1 MPEEL
6 ARRETRLRKIREA
19 KAALEGEAREQAEQE
34 KARVEARL
42 KERAKKEEERGRR
55 FGGQP
60 LQVPDPGQAKPEPK
74 AQRNFT
80 DPDSRIMKDGATKEF
95 VQAYN
100 AQAVVDRE
108 AQVIV
113 AAEVTQEKNDKK
125 QLVPMLEQVIARLG
139 SKPQWAMADAG
150 YFTEAGVTDGRL
162 EGIDLFVAPD
172 MQKHSDAAMQ

>member
-1 MPEEL
+1 MPPSLEDWLSEGHL
-6 ARRETRLRKIREA
+6 ARFV
-19 KAALEGEAREQAEQE
+19 AEV
-34 KARVEARL
+34 VEAL
-42 KERAKKEEERGRR
+42 
-55 FGGQP
+55 
-60 LQVPDPGQAKPEPK
+60 
-74 AQRNFT
+74 
-80 DPDSRIMKDGATKEF
+80 DSRIMKDGATKEF